1 MKNFILDS
9 SQDNIFDVRSNDL
22 SSLWKIKTYE
32 IGVGTLI
39 IGLLK
44 RLQLF
49 LQSSCSCRLCTSNY
63 FMLLNTIRVRM
74 CRSHTPATF
83 YKPRAGGDFTFT
95 VSHGNEH
102 FHFLPPAWICNLSLF
117 FFIQR
122 HTEKNE
128 KWDNLTCKTWDS
140 CWNQTPHRLCVY
152 TASLEFSS
160 LYVCVTRSPS
170 SLPVSVPMTPL
181 LPQDRD
187 PSFIW
192 AKLHSLTADWE
203 TDSDETTA
211 G

>member
-1 MKNFILDS
+1 M
-9 SQDNIFDVRSNDL
+9 
-22 SSLWKIKTYE
+22 
-32 IGVGTLI
+32 GTLI
-39 IGLLK
+39 IPRTKCMKKGLRFFFRAAAAPDSARPTTLC
-44 RLQLF
+44 
-49 LQSSCSCRLCTSNY
+49 CSTPSGWEYAAHALLLHSTSQEWVVISLSPWVTA
-63 FMLLNTIRVRM
+63 MNT
-74 CRSHTPATF
+74 STF
-83 YKPRAGGDFTFT
+83 YLLHESAI
-95 VSHGNEH
+95 S
-102 FHFLPPAWICNLSLF
+102 AF

-122 HTEKNE
+122 HTEKND
-128 KWDNLTCKTWDS
+128 KWDNLTRKTWDS
-140 CWNQTPHRLCVY
+140 CWNQTPDWLCVY

-160 LYVCVTRSPS
+160 LYVSVTRSQS